1 MSTLYITV
9 GPPASGKSFWA
20 QSQNLPVV
28 STDAI
33 RAEIN
38 GNKSDQSNNEKVF
51 SVARERVCN
60 YLTNGQDV
68 IYDATNMGYRNRK
81 AMIATVRK
89 LRGTSVRI
97 TACVFV
103 VQIDELYE
111 RNSRRSRHVPEEV
124 IDNMLFHFQPPC
136 KWEGIDEI
144 VYHVAEH
151 DTPLSYLQ
159 TESHNTYFNK
169 RASELCVKRSLAEAC
184 KYLDIGYTWTDRGH
198 AGRGAYMYLAAGGT
212 PENAA
217 LIAYHELPEDMDAYD
232 KMRKVMPIDFT
243 YDLDLVHEAD
253 VRSRFV

>member
-9 GPPASGKSFWA
+9 GPAASGKSTWA

-28 STDAI
+28 SADSI
-33 RAEIN
+33 KAEMSGEN
-38 GNKSDQSNNEKVF
+38 NNERVY
-51 SVARERVCN
+51 STARERICA
-60 YLTNGQDV
+60 YLTDGQDV
-68 IYDATNMGYRNRK
+68 IYDAPNIGYRNRK
-81 AMIATVRK
+81 AVIAAARK
-89 LRGTSVRI
+89 LRGVSVRI
-97 TACVFV
+97 VAHVFV
-103 VQIDELYE
+103 APINTLYG
-111 RNSRRSRHVPEEV
+111 RNLLRDRHILNDV
-124 IDNMLFHFQPPC
+124 IDDALSRFQPPC
-136 KWEGIDEI
+136 KWEGIDDV
-144 VYHVAEH
+144 VYHVAEY
-151 DTPLSYLQ
+151 DEAETLPYLQ
-159 TESHNTYFNK
+159 TSSRNTYFNT

-198 AGRGAYMYLAAGGT
+198 AGRGAYIYLAAGGT

>member
-28 STDAI
+28 STESI
-33 RAEIN
+33 KAEMN
-38 GNKSDQSNNEKVF
+38 GEKDNEKIY
-51 SVARERVCN
+51 STARERICA
-60 YLTNGQDV
+60 YLTEGQDV
-68 IYDATNMGYRNRK
+68 VYDAPNIGYRNRK
-81 AMIATVRK
+81 AVIAAARK
-89 LRGTSVRI
+89 LRGVSIRI
-97 TACVFV
+97 VAHVFV
-103 VQIDELYE
+103 ASINTLYE
-111 RNSRRSRHVPEEV
+111 RNLLRDGHILNDAIDDALSR
-124 IDNMLFHFQPPC
+124 FQPPC
-136 KWEGIDEI
+136 KWEGIDEV

-151 DTPLSYLQ
+151 DTSLSYLQ
-159 TESHNTYFNK
+159 TESHNIYFNE
-169 RASELCVKRSLAEAC
+169 RASMLCVKRSLAEAC
-184 KYLDIGYTWTDRGH
+184 KYLDIGYTLTKKGH
-198 AGRGAYMYLAAGGT
+198 AGRGAYIYLAAGGT

>member
-28 STDAI
+28 STESI
-33 RAEIN
+33 KVEMS
-38 GNKSDQSNNEKVF
+38 GEKSNEKVY
-51 SVARERVCN
+51 STARERICA
-60 YLTNGQDV
+60 YLIEGQDV
-68 IYDATNMGYRNRK
+68 IYDAPNIGYRNRK
-81 AMIATVRK
+81 AVIAAARK
-89 LRGTSVRI
+89 LRGVSIHIV
-97 TACVFV
+97 AHVFV
-103 VQIDELYE
+103 APLTTLYA
-111 RNSRRSRHVPEEV
+111 RNLIPDRHILNDV
-124 IDNMLFHFQPPC
+124 IDDTLSHFQPPC

-144 VYHVAEH
+144 VYHVVEY

-198 AGRGAYMYLAAGGT
+198 AGRGAYIYLAAGGT
-212 PENAA
+212 PENAV

-253 VRSRFV
+253 VRSRFA

>member
-28 STDAI
+28 SI
-33 RAEIN
+33 ENIKAEMS
-38 GNKSDQSNNEKVF
+38 GEKNNEKVY
-51 SVARERVCN
+51 STARERICS
-60 YLTNGQDV
+60 YLTEGQDV
-68 IYDATNMGYRNRK
+68 IYDAPNIGYRNRK
-81 AMIATVRK
+81 AVIAAARK
-89 LRGTSVRI
+89 LRGVSVRI
-97 TACVFV
+97 VAHVFV
-103 VQIDELYE
+103 APLTTLYE
-111 RNSRRSRHVPEEV
+111 RISVHDEYISSDV
-124 IDNMLFHFQPPC
+124 IDDTLSHFQPPC

-144 VYHVAEH
+144 VYHIAEH
-151 DTPLSYLQ
+151 GTPLPYLQ
-159 TESHNTYFNK
+159 TESHNTHFNK

-198 AGRGAYMYLAAGGT
+198 AGRGAYIYLAAGGT

-253 VRSRFV
+253 VRSHFC

>member
-1 MSTLYITV
+1 MPTLYITV

-38 GNKSDQSNNEKVF
+38 GNESDQSNNEKVF

-159 TESHNTYFNK
+159 TESHNTY
-169 RASELCVKRSLAEAC
+169 
-184 KYLDIGYTWTDRGH
+184 
-198 AGRGAYMYLAAGGT
+198 MYRAAGGT

>member
-1 MSTLYITV
+1 MPTLYITV

-38 GNKSDQSNNEKVF
+38 GNESDQSNNEKVF

-81 AMIATVRK
+81 AVISAVKK
-89 LRGTSVRI
+89 LRGIDVKI
-97 TACVFV
+97 VAHVFV
-103 VQIDELYE
+103 VPINVLYDRSIE
-111 RNSRRSRHVPEEV
+111 RNEQICVDT
-124 IDNMLFHFQPPC
+124 IDNALSLFQPPC
-136 KWEGIDEI
+136 KWERIDEVI
-144 VYHVAEH
+144 YHRAEAEE
-151 DTPLSYLQ
+151 TLSELLVKQ
-159 TESHNTYFNK
+159 EDVFFNA

-184 KYLDIGYTWTDRGH
+184 MYLDVGRRKTNRGH